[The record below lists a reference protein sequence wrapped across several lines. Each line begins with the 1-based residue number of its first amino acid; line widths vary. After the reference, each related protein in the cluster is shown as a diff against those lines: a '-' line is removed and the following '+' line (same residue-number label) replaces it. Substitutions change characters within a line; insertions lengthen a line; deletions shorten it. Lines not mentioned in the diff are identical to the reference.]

1 MKIVLQVVK
10 KLKKVVIIENDCDD
24 WKRLWWLKKI
34 VMIERNCKRKFVLV
48 IRWIFKSNINE
59 GIRAFLFLLRKDFT
73 HTTSTKNI
81 KKHKKVQKGTK
92 KHKKHK
98 TQTNNFHSDVF
109 YAHKKHKKHKKHKT
123 SNKRLSLR
131 CFYAHKNA
139 AFYVLKQKSTKS
151 T

>member
-24 WKRLWWLKKI
+24 WKWLWWLKKI
-34 VMIERNCKRKFVLV
+34 VMIERDCKRKFVLV

-109 YAHKKHKKHKKHKT
+109 YAHK
-123 SNKRLSLR
+123 SI
-131 CFYAHKNA
+131 
-139 AFYVLKQKSTKS
+139 KSTKS
-151 T
+151 TNRRTSDFHLDVFMHMKMLPFMF